1 MMERQDPAHGLRF
14 FAFNFFACDLKD
26 FGVNPGHW
34 TVTWWKLEYR
44 SSEICG

>member
-1 MMERQDPAHGLRF
+1 MGLVQVVQPERIERF
-14 FAFNFFACDLKD
+14 ELFERL
-26 FGVNPGHW
+26 GVNPGYW